1 MEKDMRIAEIME
13 EFDCDEDVAEQLF
26 YDEICE
32 KYDTDDLSLAEDLF
46 FAESEE
52 ED

>member
-1 MEKDMRIAEIME
+1 MDKEMRISEIMYE
-13 EFDCDEDVAEQLF
+13 QGCDEDVAEQLF

-32 KYDTDDLSLAEDLF
+32 KYDTDDFDLAEALF